1 MQRTVLISKS
11 GKSSLILTLLRLV
24 EIESGTIVING
35 IDISKVPREEI
46 RTRIIAIPQD
56 PFIFNDTVRFN
67 ADPFALAT
75 DDEIISVLVKVQL
88 WAVVESRGGLDAQMK
103 LQPLSQGQQQLF
115 ALARA
120 LLRKEKSNILV
131 LDEATS
137 NVDPETDKLMQRI
150 IREEFGTHTIITVAH
165 RLDTIADADVVA
177 VLDSGEL
184 VEFGAPDELL
194 KLDDGAYRKL
204 CNRQ

>member
-1 MQRTVLISKS
+1 MLNS

-75 DDEIISVLVKVQL
+75 DEEIISALVKVQL
-88 WAVVESRGGLDAQMK
+88 WSVMEPRGGLDTQMK

-120 LLRKEKSNILV
+120 ILRKEKSKILV

-137 NVDPETDKLMQRI
+137 NVDPKTDKLMQRI
-150 IREEFGTHTIITVAH
+150 IRDQFGTHTIITVAH

-177 VLDSGEL
+177 VLDSGRL
-184 VEFGAPDELL
+184 AEFGSPDELL
-194 KLDDGAYRKL
+194 KLDDGAYKKL
-204 CNRQ
+204 STRQ